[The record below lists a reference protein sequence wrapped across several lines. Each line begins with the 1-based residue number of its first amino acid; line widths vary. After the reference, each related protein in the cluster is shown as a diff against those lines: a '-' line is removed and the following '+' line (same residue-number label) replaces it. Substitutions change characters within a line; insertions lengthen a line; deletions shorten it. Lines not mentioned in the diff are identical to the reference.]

1 MPFPSISN
9 RKFAATILPTN
20 NGVLWDDDKLLLPSR
35 GRSGSSWTARNRLAL
50 MAAGGSVIA
59 VLLLVLIVFGV
70 HLAEER
76 RDLAR
81 LCGRSVT
88 DTLREVYIKGKDVRK
103 EDESSVAADAVVDTV
118 GLDGEEGGG
127 KNTRKKRKVL
137 GVVGIQTGFDSV
149 LRRKA
154 LRETWFPSTPEGI
167 LSLEMATGLAFR
179 FVIGHSTDG
188 WKMQELDKEIAEHKD
203 FIRIDVDESYE
214 NLNLK
219 TLAFFKA
226 VYMLFDADFYV
237 KADDD
242 IYLRPDRLATLLAK
256 ERPTPR
262 TYLGCMKKGPVITDP
277 KMKWYEP
284 NGYLLGSDYFLHA
297 YGPIY
302 ALSAEVVASVSVAR
316 NNSYRMFMNEDVT
329 IGAWMLAMDVTHE
342 HNHALCDP
350 ECRPESIAVWDVPKC
365 SGLCHPTE
373 QLARLHQD
381 PMCSMNDTHLAR

>member
-88 DTLREVYIKGKDVRK
+88 DTLREVYIKGKDVRE

-118 GLDGEEGGG
+118 GLDGQEGGG
-127 KNTRKKRKVL
+127 RNTRKKHKVL

-149 LRRKA
+149 LRRNA

-203 FIRIDVDESYE
+203 FIRIDVDESYQ

-316 NNSYRMFMNEDVT
+316 NNRWQMY
-329 IGAWMLAMDVTHE
+329 
-342 HNHALCDP
+342 
-350 ECRPESIAVWDVPKC
+350 
-365 SGLCHPTE
+365 
-373 QLARLHQD
+373 
-381 PMCSMNDTHLAR
+381 